1 MFAGQFQP
9 FSNQLVHENRQKAA
23 VAGTAAKVC
32 FVRAALIEDAELLQN
47 A

>member
-1 MFAGQFQP
+1 MFAGQFQL

-32 FVRAALIEDAELLQN
+32 FVRNLVI
-47 A
+47 